1 MPEDVSPDAS
11 PPPVGS
17 TNRSKPHSKPMA
29 TGQCHPRPALL
40 HLRLLI
46 PSSNHHHIS
55 ASFPHRVLS
64 RYHLFPARLTP
75 QPPITKKPLFYHKAH
90 ALPAMVSYTLAA
102 ARHLPTSQYIITN
115 SLAQSAQNSAGIQT
129 LLDAEREAS
138 KIVQKAR
145 EFRTKRVREARDEA
159 KQEIA
164 DYKAK
169 KEDEF
174 QKFGAEHSKG
184 NEQAEAEAS
193 KDAEKH
199 IKTIKEAGSK
209 GQASVVK
216 NLLSAVFDV
225 KPVAPAKQ

>member
-1 MPEDVSPDAS
+1 MPEDVSPLSRHHPHLSDPQTVPNRTPS
-11 PPPVGS
+11 PWRLVNVTP
-17 TNRSKPHSKPMA
+17 
-29 TGQCHPRPALL
+29 GQQLL

-46 PSSNHHHIS
+46 PSSNHHQHQRLVYSSRAFKIPS
-55 ASFPHRVLS
+55 TLS
-64 RYHLFPARLTP
+64 P
-75 QPPITKKPLFYHKAH
+75 QPPTTKKPLLYRKAH
-90 ALPAMVSYTLAA
+90 SLPAM
-102 ARHLPTSQYIITN
+102 
-115 SLAQSAQNSAGIQT
+115 SAQNSAGIQT

-174 QKFGAEHSKG
+174 QKFEAEHSKG

>member
-1 MPEDVSPDAS
+1 MYLQTLHPHLSDPQTVPNRTPSPWRLVNVT
-11 PPPVGS
+11 PG
-17 TNRSKPHSKPMA
+17 KH
-29 TGQCHPRPALL
+29 LL

-55 ASFPHRVLS
+55 ASFPHRVYSKTSSTLS
-64 RYHLFPARLTP
+64 QPHTSTANYQDTSLLPQSPRPAR
-75 QPPITKKPLFYHKAH
+75 H
-90 ALPAMVSYTLAA
+90 
-102 ARHLPTSQYIITN
+102 
-115 SLAQSAQNSAGIQT
+115 GIQT

-193 KDAEKH
+193 KEADKH